1 MELEILIFSYLK
13 NLKYMI
19 SVRSAPFILSMERLI
34 LRVQIILRVKSSGM
48 PIGKDLYA
56 KDLIQVLKKQQE
68 ANSYKSMV
76 SNY

>member
-1 MELEILIFSYLK
+1 
-13 NLKYMI
+13 
-19 SVRSAPFILSMERLI
+19 MERLI

-56 KDLIQVLKKQQE
+56 KDLVQVLKKQQE